1 MIALRILPEW
11 GPQTWFDLVLCIA
24 TGVEAA
30 ALWFLY
36 KLERRQDERN
46 TRVELPIRMYEYT
59 PVNKEGMQT
68 DPSQPMIEVMNCS
81 ATSVYIEEVMVE
93 AESENGTK
101 NGANDKT
108 ACLVK
113 PYSSEKLNL
122 YFPMARVVEHLVR
135 NSGVDNQAGRV
146 IRTQVQIT
154 LRCRAYGRLS
164 ATQPASFNGGIIWGE
179 FHLR

>member
-1 MIALRILPEW
+1 MLALRILPDW
-11 GPQTWFDLVLCIA
+11 KPQTWFDLVLCIA

-59 PVNKEGMQT
+59 PEDEEGAQT
-68 DPSQPMIEVMNCS
+68 GPSQPMIEVMNCS
-81 ATSVYIEEVMVE
+81 ATSVYIEEVILE
-93 AESENGTK
+93 TESENGAK
-101 NGANDKT
+101 KGANYKT

-113 PYSSEKLNL
+113 PYSSERLNL
-122 YFPMARVVEHLVR
+122 YSPMASVVAHLVR

-146 IRTQVQIT
+146 IRAQVQVT
-154 LRCRAYGRLS
+154 LHYRAYGRLS
-164 ATQPASFNGGIIWGE
+164 GTEPASFNGEIIWGE